1 MRTAA
6 RARSMIRDVMRIH
19 RQMRRLNAAYMNSED
34 KRETAAVL
42 QACVSELTIAHSL
55 LPAELRSKSWFLSV
69 ERYPA

>member
-6 RARSMIRDVMRIH
+6 GARSTIPDVMRIH
-19 RQMRRLNAAYMNSED
+19 RYMRRLNAAYVNSED

-42 QACVSELTIAHSL
+42 QACVSELTVAHSL
-55 LPAELRSKSWFLSV
+55 LPPELRRKSWVLSV

>member
-6 RARSMIRDVMRIH
+6 RAHSMIRDVMRIH
-19 RQMRRLNAAYMNSED
+19 RQMRRLNAAYMTSED